1 MSAVQSTNPMP
12 KRSMQQWLIPLGVL
26 LLLAALW
33 GGMLAHLKREE
44 TALLAATHERAR
56 LLADALAQ
64 HVRTSIHDI
73 DVIARAVK
81 REFEREPASFD
92 LRRLRGSGLLSPLSA
107 AQVSVV
113 NASGEIVQSSIPYAG
128 GVQVGDRAHFL
139 VHVKPD
145 VQGLHIGKPVL
156 GRVSGIWTIQLTRRL
171 EDKAGHFAGIVVVS
185 EDRQHLIDPFLQAAG
200 LHPEDAAIVSLKDGT
215 VLSDSAS
222 GANSPVQE
230 QAVSQEGLPTG
241 ATSDELS
248 HESSS
253 LSQIIQKN
261 TGQEA
266 RDEERILTGKLSDHS
281 PIPLSALITE
291 KREVP
296 DYPLLVEVR
305 LDRAAALASFH
316 QTRRVY
322 WLLAGLM
329 SLALLAF
336 FSAIDVL
343 IRRLSSSEARLR
355 VLSET
360 DSLTGLAN
368 RHGLL
373 AALEEML
380 GQRGETD
387 RLALIYI
394 DLGNLKQV
402 NDELGHEAGDQLLS
416 LLGQRLRHSLPEQVW
431 SRFGGDEFIVIV
443 PLADPSIPGETSLAG
458 VRSQVLGALRSPV
471 NLRGHVFQLKAAV
484 GVAVHEG
491 RGSVASLIREANEA
505 MYQAKAEM
513 RQTGQTVWRMHTAAM
528 REASGLLVEM
538 EQHLRAGGL
547 PAVSWTPMHQLGVG
561 VPWGARAMLRWPEF
575 EVCEGGDAFN
585 GVLSASTESG
595 LAPLVLAAWL
605 QALAKEFEGR
615 DVDGMIC
622 VPLSAE
628 QCRDAHCLTIIE
640 GWCADGAAFPVGRL
654 YFECPASWLEL
665 DSAQRVHHVKRLH
678 DTGAAL
684 LIGDFQGGFSALA
697 WLETGLF
704 AGVSVSGREHGLAR
718 QSLAQLAADGFLIL
732 AGEAHAADEV

>member
-1 MSAVQSTNPMP
+1 MSAVLSPNPMP
-12 KRSMQQWLIPLGVL
+12 KRSMRQWLIPLGVL

-33 GGMLAHLKREE
+33 AGMFAHLKREE
-44 TALLAATHERAR
+44 TALLAATHDRAR
-56 LLADALAQ
+56 LLVDALAQ

-81 REFEREPASFD
+81 REFEREPDAFD

-113 NASGEIVQSSIPYAG
+113 NAGGEIVQSSIPYAG
-128 GVQVGDRAHFL
+128 GVKVGDRAHFQ

-185 EDRQHLIDPFLQAAG
+185 EDRQHLIDPFLKAAG
-200 LHPEDAAIVSLKDGT
+200 LHPEDTAVVSLKDGT
-215 VLSDSAS
+215 VLSDSVG

-230 QAVSQEGLPTG
+230 LALSPGGGPTG
-241 ATSDELS
+241 ASSDES
-248 HESSS
+248 PRESSS
-253 LSQIIQKN
+253 HSQIAQAN
-261 TGQEA
+261 TGLAA
-266 RDEERILTGKLSDHS
+266 RDQERTLPDQFPAHA
-281 PIPLSALITE
+281 PIPLSALITA
-291 KREVP
+291 KRAVP

-336 FSAIDVL
+336 FVAIDIL
-343 IRRLSSSEARLR
+343 IRRLSNSEARFR

-373 AALEEML
+373 AELEGRL
-380 GQRGETD
+380 AQQGATD

-402 NDELGHEAGDQLLS
+402 NDELGHEAGDQLLN
-416 LLGQRLRHSLPEQVW
+416 LLGQRLRRSLPEQVW

-443 PLADPSIPGETSLAG
+443 PLADPSMPVETSLAG
-458 VRSQVLGALRSPV
+458 VRSQVLGVLRSPV
-471 NLRGHVFQLKAAV
+471 NLRGHVFQMKAAV

-505 MYQAKAEM
+505 MYEAKAEM
-513 RQTGQTVWRMHTAAM
+513 RQTGQTVWRMYTAGM
-528 REASGLLVEM
+528 KEASALLIEM
-538 EQHLRAGGL
+538 AQRLRAGAL
-547 PAVSWTPMHQLGVG
+547 PAVSWTPMYQLGG
-561 VPWGARAMLRWPEF
+561 CMPWGYRVQPRWPGF
-575 EVCEGGDAFN
+575 EACQGDHAWQ
-585 GVLSASTESG
+585 GALSASTASG
-595 LAPLVLAAWL
+595 LAPLMLAAWL
-605 QALAKEFEGR
+605 QALTGALEGC

-622 VPLSAE
+622 LPLSAA
-628 QCRDAHCLTIIE
+628 QCQDAHCLAIIE
-640 GWCADGAAFPVGRL
+640 GWCADTACPVRRV
-654 YFECPASWLEL
+654 YFECPASWLDS
-665 DSAQRVHHVKRLH
+665 DSAQRAHHLKRLL
-678 DTGAAL
+678 DTGAAVL
-684 LIGDFQGGFSALA
+684 MGDFQGGFSALA
-697 WLETGLF
+697 WLETGQL
-704 AGVSVSGREHGLAR
+704 AGVSVSGQQRGLAR
-718 QSLAQLAADGFLIL
+718 QALAQLAADGFLIL
-732 AGEAHAADEV
+732 AGEAHAADEA